1 MGCNGDEQ
9 RIQQFISK
17 YEENKEELFNEYYFG
32 THYSSSPILFNF
44 LIRIRPYSIGAITM
58 QSGQFDC
65 ADRIFYSYYGSWINA
80 TTSPTD
86 LRELIPDIYTLPEMY
101 INKNNYDYGK
111 TQEKVVVD
119 NVILPQWS

>member
-1 MGCNGDEQ
+1 
-9 RIQQFISK
+9 
-17 YEENKEELFNEYYFG
+17 
-32 THYSSSPILFNF
+32 
-44 LIRIRPYSIGAITM
+44 M